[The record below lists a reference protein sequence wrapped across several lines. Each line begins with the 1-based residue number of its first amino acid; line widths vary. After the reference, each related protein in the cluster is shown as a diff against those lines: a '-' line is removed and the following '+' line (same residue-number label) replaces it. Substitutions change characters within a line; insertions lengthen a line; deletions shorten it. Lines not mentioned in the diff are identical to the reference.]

1 MPRTKLFSYF
11 LEFFCA
17 NLTLML
23 LFTVQHLKINF
34 KLEKFLFVIELPV
47 ILREDEKLSGNLT
60 VFNPYYAT

>member
-34 KLEKFLFVIELPV
+34 KLEKFLYEFELAV
-47 ILREDEKLSGNLT
+47 ILRKEQLSGNLT
-60 VFNPYYAT
+60 VLNTYYAT